1 MYTRA
6 LDLDD
11 LLATIAG
18 EAPVAHAGA
27 GLRMGHV
34 HLHVGDLD
42 AARAFYADRL
52 GLELMTTYPGALFL
66 AAGGYHHHLG
76 ANTWAGEGVGPAPP
90 GTARLL
96 EWTMLF
102 DDAAELDA
110 VRERMGG
117 EVAEDPWGI
126 RLRFDAAPVN

>member
-1 MYTRA
+1 
-6 LDLDD
+6 
-11 LLATIAG
+11 
-18 EAPVAHAGA
+18 
-27 GLRMGHV
+27 MGHL

-76 ANTWAGEGVGPAPP
+76 ANTWAGEGVAPAPP

-96 EWTMLF
+96 EWTMRF
-102 DDAAELDA
+102 DDPAELDA

-117 EVAEDPWGI
+117 EVVEDPWGI
-126 RLRFDAAPVN
+126 RLRFAGAPVE